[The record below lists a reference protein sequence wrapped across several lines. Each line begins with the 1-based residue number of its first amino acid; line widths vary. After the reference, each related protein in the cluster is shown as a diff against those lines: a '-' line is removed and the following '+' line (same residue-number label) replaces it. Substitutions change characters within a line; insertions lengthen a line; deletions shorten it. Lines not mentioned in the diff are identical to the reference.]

1 MFGKADVAQVPLAAG
16 ATDLVQAAAAGDITA
31 LLTAETLQHER
42 VAALR
47 MAAEHGRLDVID
59 QLLSAATPVDGVD
72 ADGSTA
78 LHEGRV
84 QRASRQRQASPC
96 PRRGSSPAR
105 YQIRRHTTGL
115 VPPPARRRPAPDTA
129 TATAT
134 ATATR
139 KWSSSWRSAL
149 QLGYRGRRT
158 SSLCRAAS
166 CETVVGRRHAYRS
179 P

>member
-1 MFGKADVAQVPLAAG
+1 MADVAQVLLAAG

-84 QRASRQRQASPC
+84 QRAGRQRQASPC
-96 PRRGSSPAR
+96 PRRGSRPAR

-115 VPPPARRRPAPDTA
+115 VPPPARRRPAPD
-129 TATAT
+129 
-134 ATATR
+134 TATR